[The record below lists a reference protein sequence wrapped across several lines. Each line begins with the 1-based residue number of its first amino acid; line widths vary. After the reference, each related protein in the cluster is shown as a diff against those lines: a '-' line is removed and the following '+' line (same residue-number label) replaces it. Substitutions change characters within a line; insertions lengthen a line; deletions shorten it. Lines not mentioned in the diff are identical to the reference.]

1 MSTHTVALD
10 GEAYAALK
18 AMKRHEESF
27 SDVVKR
33 LAKPR
38 RSILEFAGA
47 WKDIPEDDW
56 KVLRESY
63 RRTRDAD
70 RRRVERLQ
78 AMWDRQ

>member
-10 GEAYAALK
+10 AEAYTALK
-18 AMKRHEESF
+18 AMKQRQESF

-47 WKDIPEDDW
+47 WKDIPDNDW
-56 KVLRESY
+56 KILRESY
-63 RRTRDAD
+63 RRTREAD
-70 RRRVERLQ
+70 RRRAERLQ